1 MSESE
6 HKAIISAIE
15 LVQNANIQSHKD
27 VIEIIEK
34 GLQGVNARIDANCFV
49 SSRDIQ
55 GLTTRLDRMN
65 GNVAALQKE
74 NNEKTR
80 VVEDYYETK
89 KELRDIIIELKNKNE
104 VQAEDIKVLK
114 TTKEDLHK
122 RIKNIKKYW
131 WLWILLGVLTVLII
145 INIYHLGLDK
155 NFFKWMIDLLVM
167 S

>member
-74 NNEKTR
+74 NNDKTR

-155 NFFKWMIDLLVM
+155 NFFKWMIDLLVL

>member
-34 GLQGVNARIDANCFV
+34 GLQGVNARIDANCFM

-114 TTKEDLHK
+114 TTKVKLQTQV
-122 RIKNIKKYW
+122 KNIKKYW
-131 WLWILLGVLTVLII
+131 WLWVLLGVLAVLII